1 MTGRRQRAAP
11 TLVVVALGAFI
22 TTLDN
27 NIVAAGVPSIARD
40 LALDLP
46 ALQWVSIGY
55 MLPFASLLLVAGTLV
70 DRWGQRRTLTA
81 GLVAFG
87 LGAALGGVA
96 GTAGVLI
103 GARVLQGVAAAF
115 LVPGLLSL
123 LRTNLDAR
131 GRAVGATL
139 WTACLAVALAIGPA
153 LGGLLS
159 EYLGWG
165 WIFFVNLPFVMVLLG
180 LLPVTAGPGRA
191 PGGSRP
197 AIGAMTL
204 VTTGLVLVTVAL
216 VEFGDDT
223 RTGALFPA
231 VLTVLGIGLLGWF
244 AARERRAA
252 DRLVSPALTGHRVFV
267 GALAVQLLW
276 GLGVSGIFFFT
287 PLLHQESLGLSP
299 IQAGLPLVLVAV
311 AIVAATPLVPWAVP
325 RFGPHR
331 TVGAGLLVV
340 ALGLLAVALVNHV
353 PEVLPRVP
361 GLLLIGAGS
370 ALTTPLT
377 SHALEVVAERH
388 AGTASGLLTASR
400 ELSSALGVALIGAV
414 LTAVRAARLDAGT
427 AAGPALAGGY
437 TAGLLVAAG
446 LEIGGAVL
454 AMTLFRAR
462 PRKTLPAV
470 TTVSGHSSFRGEYR
484 DPESGPGGSRD

>member
-1 MTGRRQRAAP
+1 VSRRTAP
-11 TLVVVALGAFI
+11 TLVVVALGAFV

-40 LALDLP
+40 LALDLS

-70 DRWGQRRTLTA
+70 DRWGQRWTLSA
-81 GLVAFG
+81 GLLAFG
-87 LGAALGGVA
+87 LGAAAGGLA
-96 GTAGVLI
+96 GSAWVLV
-103 GARVLQGVAAAF
+103 GARVLQGLAAAF
-115 LVPGLLSL
+115 VVPGLLSL

-139 WTACLAVALAIGPA
+139 WTASLAIALALGPT

-165 WIFFVNLPFVMVLLG
+165 WIFFVNLPFVVVMLA
-180 LLPVTAGPGRA
+180 LLPVTAGGRRD
-191 PGGSRP
+191 PGGGRP
-197 AIGAMTL
+197 AIVSMTL
-204 VTTGLVLVTVAL
+204 VTAGLLLLTVAL

-223 RTGALFPA
+223 RTGDVVPS
-231 VLTVLGIGLLGWF
+231 VLAAGGIGFLGWF
-244 AARERRAA
+244 AVREKRARER
-252 DRLVSPALTGHRVFV
+252 LVPPALTGQRVFV

-276 GLGVSGIFFFT
+276 GLGVSGVFFFT

-299 IQAGLPLVLVAV
+299 VRAGLPLVLAAV
-311 AIVAATPLVPWAVP
+311 AIMAATPLVPWAVT

-331 TVGAGLLVV
+331 TVGAGLVVV
-340 ALGLLAVALVNHV
+340 ALGLLAVALVNHI
-353 PEVLPRVP
+353 PEVLPRAP

-414 LTAVRAARLDAGT
+414 LTAVRAARLDAGA
-427 AAGPALAGGY
+427 AAGPSLAGGY

-446 LEIGGAVL
+446 LELAGAVL
-454 AMTLFRAR
+454 ALTVFRAR
-462 PRKTLPAV
+462 PAKILPPV
-470 TTVSGHSSFRGEYR
+470 TTATVRSPFSDEYGIPR
-484 DPESGPGGSRD
+484 D